1 MTLIAALLS
10 FEVELLLPLILI
22 SYNYVSI
29 TLTSNVWLFD
39 APIESV
45 RSISIVYFPTLSELT
60 GLMVYL
66 RELELK
72 LMNDGRTDYDFSNV
86 EYVIDNPSSS

>member
-1 MTLIAALLS
+1 M
-10 FEVELLLPLILI
+10 
-22 SYNYVSI
+22 SI

-45 RSISIVYFPTLSELT
+45 RLTYIVYFPARSEVT
-60 GLMVYL
+60 GLMVYI

-72 LMNDGRTDYDFSNV
+72 VMNDGRTDCDFSNV
-86 EYVIDNPSSS
+86 EKVIGKFSSSITPGNTYSLYSSLLTSIVVGSAETK